1 MRNQGRGETG
11 EWLGHERLGYNYRI
25 SDISCALGTSQLR
38 RLDTIIELRGK
49 VAERYTTLLKD
60 VPEVITQTILPDV
73 TRMSWFVYVI
83 RLADQ
88 FTQVDR
94 DWLIG
99 WLADHGIESR
109 PYFTPIHLQ
118 PFYVRE
124 SGYKPGDFPITE
136 HVSARTIALP
146 FFTMITLEQQQEVVT
161 CLKDGLATRGR
172 EVAQ

>member
-1 MRNQGRGETG
+1 M
-11 EWLGHERLGYNYRI
+11 
-25 SDISCALGTSQLR
+25 
-38 RLDTIIELRGK
+38 
-49 VAERYTTLLKD
+49 
-60 VPEVITQTILPDV
+60 ITQTILPDV

-88 FTQVDR
+88 FMQADR

-99 WLADHGIESR
+99 WLADHGIQSR

-124 SGYKPGDFPITE
+124 FGYKPGDFPITE

-146 FFTMITLEQQQEVVT
+146 FFTMITSEQQQEVVA
-161 CLKDGLATRGR
+161 CLKDGLSVRQRNRIT
-172 EVAQ
+172 